1 MSPLPAPIALAE
13 QLLQELGMNSPEEI
27 DVDVIAF
34 HLGAVTCYEDLTGCD
49 GRVLGHG
56 NSAFITINRNATP
69 GRQRFTAAHEIG
81 HWMYD
86 RGEANA
92 CTAEKIEKAWGKSGR
107 ETRANRF
114 AGALLLPDRMLQ
126 PYLNNGDLS
135 RFEEIGQVANRFQT
149 SLSAT
154 SIKVIEKSPRPQMLV
169 CMFGGQRHWVIRSRT
184 VPESLWPVS
193 KIHPHSRAAQFLEG
207 RVASVVGMSDADVWF
222 DSRCARGHEI
232 HEDTAVIAPALS
244 LTIISWP
251 CEDMI
256 TDMLDEE

>member
-1 MSPLPAPIALAE
+1 MSHLPSPVALAE
-13 QLLQELGMNSPEEI
+13 QVLHELGMNSPDEI
-27 DVDVIAF
+27 DVDVIAL
-34 HLGAVTCYEDLTGCD
+34 HLGAITCYEELSGCD
-49 GRVLGHG
+49 GRVLGRG
-56 NSAFITINRNATP
+56 DSAIITINRNVNP

-126 PYLNNGDLS
+126 PYLNDDELS
-135 RFEEIGQVANRFQT
+135 MFAEIGEIASRFQT

-154 SIKVIEKSPRPQMLV
+154 SIKVTEKSPRPLMLV
-169 CMFGGQRHWVIRSRT
+169 CMVGGQRHWVIRSRT
-184 VPESLWPVS
+184 VPESLWPVA
-193 KIHPHSRAAQFLEG
+193 KIHPHSRAARFLEG
-207 RVASVVGMSDADVWF
+207 RATSAAGASDADVWF
-222 DSRCARGHEI
+222 DNRYARHQEI
-232 HEDTAVIAPALS
+232 YEDTATIAPNLS

-256 TDMLDEE
+256 TEMLEED